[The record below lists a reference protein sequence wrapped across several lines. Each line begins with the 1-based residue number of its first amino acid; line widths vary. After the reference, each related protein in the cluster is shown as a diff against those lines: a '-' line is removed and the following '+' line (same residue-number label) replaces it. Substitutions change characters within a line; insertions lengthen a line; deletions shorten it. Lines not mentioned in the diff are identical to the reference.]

1 MTEVVIAR
9 RELRRPYNFETLA
22 DIVPG
27 ETPRLPKRPNGDLAI
42 TFDAV
47 LTAEQ
52 VAAIRLRMTTA
63 DDAEAATRTLLAT
76 AVQDAATYVPPTLP
90 PDATAEESAAAIADL
105 TGQVTTLTS
114 TLASAVDYLL
124 GTINNP

>member
-1 MTEVVIAR
+1 MTEVVIVK
-9 RELRRPYNFETLA
+9 RELRRPYNFETLT

-27 ETPRLPKRPNGDLAI
+27 ETPRLPKLPNGDLVI
-42 TFDAV
+42 TFNAV

-63 DDAEAATRTLLAT
+63 DDAEAATRTLLTT
-76 AVQDAATYVPPTLP
+76 AVQDAAAYVPPTLP
-90 PDATAEESAAAIADL
+90 PGATAEESAAVIADL
-105 TGQVTTLTS
+105 TVQLTAVTS

-124 GTINNP
+124 GTTNNP